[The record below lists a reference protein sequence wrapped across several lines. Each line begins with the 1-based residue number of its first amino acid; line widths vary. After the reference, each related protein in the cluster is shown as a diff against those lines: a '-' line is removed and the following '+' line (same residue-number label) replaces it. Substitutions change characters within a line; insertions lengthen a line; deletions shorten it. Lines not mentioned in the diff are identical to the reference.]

1 MSTICKTSYGYS
13 KGYKPL
19 SKVVVSEAVPLYTFY
34 CKCKKGTGSP
44 LIIKHGNNEWDTHK
58 INFVNV
64 SANIEFNNS
73 PPSIASR
80 GATTVLTFTRPM
92 QVVHHADNSYSFLG
106 EEK

>member
-1 MSTICKTSYGYS
+1 MSTCTITKPT
-13 KGYKPL
+13 PL

-44 LIIKHGNNEWDTHK
+44 LIIKHGNNEWNTHK

-64 SANIEFNNS
+64 SADIEFNNS

-80 GATTVLTFTRPM
+80 GATTVLTFTHAM
-92 QVVHHADNSYSFLG
+92 KVVHHADNSYSFFG
-106 EEK
+106 ET